1 MEENRRRLF
10 ALVNE
15 LRRKISKG
23 PLRAR
28 DIEDATKRLKQ
39 LGKSYKDET
48 FPELLDTNTWKD
60 ESSNSPKGLAEALL
74 WKLGRWK
81 AYRNFAN
88 YYAYDQSKPRN
99 DIVFYAFA
107 RHLKKP
113 NKNPMFDQHS
123 LRALW
128 AICPNLTPEEEEKCK
143 NYLID
148 TQDRWKGSGSGT
160 SAAECYNIFKK
171 RLKSL
176 ITKSGAR
183 TLRELDRL
191 LMPLG
196 QAIREHTKNYRE
208 FDRLH
213 RNRT

>member
-74 WKLGRWK
+74 
-81 AYRNFAN
+81 
-88 YYAYDQSKPRN
+88 
-99 DIVFYAFA
+99 
-107 RHLKKP
+107 
-113 NKNPMFDQHS
+113 
-123 LRALW
+123 
-128 AICPNLTPEEEEKCK
+128 
-143 NYLID
+143 
-148 TQDRWKGSGSGT
+148 
-160 SAAECYNIFKK
+160 
-171 RLKSL
+171 
-176 ITKSGAR
+176 
-183 TLRELDRL
+183 
-191 LMPLG
+191 
-196 QAIREHTKNYRE
+196 
-208 FDRLH
+208 
-213 RNRT
+213 